1 MDNIY
6 FNAINQLIKVNCAHK
21 CAIEAKVAE
30 IGIHRTQHRILMYLS
45 REGKLP
51 SQKRLAEYFGI
62 TPAAVTGAL
71 QKLEAD
77 GYILRTLG
85 EDNRFNEIIITEK
98 GKEVVEQTKFIFS
111 QIDKS
116 LFEGFS
122 HQEVAEFTAYLYRM
136 IENTKGDTK

>member
-21 CAIEAKVAE
+21 CSIEAKVAE

-71 QKLEAD
+71 QKMEAD

-98 GKEVVEQTKFIFS
+98 GKEVVEQTKVIFS
-111 QIDKS
+111 QVDQS

-122 HQEVAEFTAYLYRM
+122 RQEVAEFTAYLCRM

>member
-21 CAIEAKVAE
+21 CSIEAKVAE

-71 QKLEAD
+71 QKMEAD

-98 GKEVVEQTKFIFS
+98 GKEVVEQTKVIFA
-111 QIDKS
+111 QIDQS

-122 HQEVAEFTAYLYRM
+122 RQEVAEFTAYLCRM
-136 IENTKGDTK
+136 IENAKGDTK